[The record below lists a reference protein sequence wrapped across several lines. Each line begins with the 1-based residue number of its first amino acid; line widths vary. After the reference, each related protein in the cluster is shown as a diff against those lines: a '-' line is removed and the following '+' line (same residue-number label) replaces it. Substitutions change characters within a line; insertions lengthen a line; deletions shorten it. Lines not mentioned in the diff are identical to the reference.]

1 MIVAGLTGGIGTGK
15 STVAAIFEKAGATV
29 IDADKIAKDVVQP
42 GRPAWQK
49 IVEQF
54 GRNVLQPDGGIDR
67 KRLADIIFNSPQQ
80 KNRLD
85 RIVHPF
91 VIAET
96 ERRLKEIERDHPESV
111 VILDIPLLIEA
122 GMDRDLAEIIVVYVP
137 EAIQQK
143 RLMRRDRLNATEAL
157 ARIRAQMPIDEKKT
171 RATILIDNSASPAET
186 RKIALKVYEDLQGQ
200 SRRQRQP

>member
-157 ARIRAQMPIDEKKT
+157 ARIRAQMPIDEKK
-171 RATILIDNSASPAET
+171 N
-186 RKIALKVYEDLQGQ
+186 Q
-200 SRRQRQP
+200 SHHPD

>member
-1 MIVAGLTGGIGTGK
+1 VIVAGLTGGIGTGK
-15 STVAAIFEKAGATV
+15 STVAAIFEEAGAII
-29 IDADKIAKDVVQP
+29 IDADKIAKEVVAP

-49 IVEQF
+49 IVTQF
-54 GRNVLQPDGGIDR
+54 GRNVLLPDGGIDR
-67 KRLADIIFNSPQQ
+67 KRLADIIFNAPQQ

-85 RIVHPF
+85 RIVHPL

-137 EAIQQK
+137 EAIQLK

-157 ARIRAQMPIDEKKT
+157 ARIGAQMPIDEKKT
-171 RATILIDNSASPAET
+171 RASILIDNSASPAVT
-186 RKIALKVYEDLQGQ
+186 RKIALKVFKDLQRR
-200 SRRQRQP
+200 SRRRRRP